1 MAAFSTATSTP
12 AAPMIPWTRELL
24 LNIWALY
31 TTKRMFVKYY
41 LNHGT
46 TSLSAGDAGSR
57 CPDLADPRGKQDVY
71 SIAAAGR
78 GGATA
83 TGATAAGATAA
94 TATNATTTGA
104 TATNATT
111 TGATATG
118 AKAAGVTAATATCAT
133 AVDPTAAGGA
143 TATTNAT
150 TTGGA
155 TATGAMAATATDVTA
170 ATATGATAADL
181 GAAAT
186 GATTAET
193 GAAAAT
199 KRTATHGRVVPQRG
213 GAIRSRAG
221 GGDRKRQKQGHGQE
235 ADGASHDAIAEQESR
250 AGAESAEPS
259 DGPKYAALRRALLAV
274 SNPGESFRSADVAN
288 WLEQVHRE
296 GPTPLWKERS
306 ARVKY
311 IRRQLESL
319 SQKGFVVQKGKA
331 KQGSDKQ
338 FTLTDRGRAVVEQG
352 LRAAGGE
359 ACGGAAAGV
368 AAGAAAGGEAAAGG
382 NAGGA
387 RLERLEQRM
396 TAIETNVHS
405 KVDRMMA
412 MLEQLT
418 AQ

>member
-1 MAAFSTATSTP
+1 
-12 AAPMIPWTRELL
+12 
-24 LNIWALY
+24 
-31 TTKRMFVKYY
+31 
-41 LNHGT
+41 
-46 TSLSAGDAGSR
+46 
-57 CPDLADPRGKQDVY
+57 
-71 SIAAAGR
+71 
-78 GGATA
+78 
-83 TGATAAGATAA
+83 
-94 TATNATTTGA
+94 
-104 TATNATT
+104 
-111 TGATATG
+111 
-118 AKAAGVTAATATCAT
+118 
-133 AVDPTAAGGA
+133 
-143 TATTNAT
+143 
-150 TTGGA
+150 
-155 TATGAMAATATDVTA
+155 
-170 ATATGATAADL
+170 
-181 GAAAT
+181 
-186 GATTAET
+186 
-193 GAAAAT
+193 
-199 KRTATHGRVVPQRG
+199 VVPQRG